1 MRIKGAACAIAAL
14 AAAVSLVAAPAMP
27 VASAADAGSSKNGAA
42 VRLGAVNHVSFARPG
57 VLDVSL
63 PADAVMDFPLSG
75 RNRDVDVQGRGRFVG
90 FLLASAAGGFD
101 YDDSL
106 LVLAGH
112 YRRCSTAGCDGR
124 PRPVT
129 HPLGLERYERIDLP
143 AGDYRLY
150 LINDGAPA
158 QLTLRLDGL
167 DGEVRLPAGRPARV
181 DVREPDVQVSAGG
194 VYAAG
199 QTERIARSTLSWNTR
214 WFLAEPSVVTEFGT
228 CVYDD
233 RPPVPD
239 DLAYFH
245 TCGALGARG
254 HSHEMVAP
262 AAWMRGEAM
271 TFEALDPGLRGHG
284 MYVETTSPRG
294 QTGSLNVLVGY

>member
-1 MRIKGAACAIAAL
+1 MRVLCAV
-14 AAAVSLVAAPAMP
+14 AAVAAMVVPGTALTATALEANPSSTEAAP
-27 VASAADAGSSKNGAA
+27 
-42 VRLGAVNHVSFARPG
+42 VRLGAVNHVAFVRPG

-75 RNRDVDVQGRGRFVG
+75 RNRDLDVEGRGRFVG
-90 FLLASAAGGFD
+90 FLLASADGEFD
-101 YDDSL
+101 YDASL

-112 YRRCSTAGCDGR
+112 YRRCSAAGCNAR

-158 QLTLRLDGL
+158 RLTLRLDGL
-167 DGEVRLPAGRPARV
+167 DGEVRLPAARPAHV
-181 DVREPDVQVSAGG
+181 DVREPEVQASAGG

-199 QTERIARSTLSWNTR
+199 QTQRIARSTLSWNTR
-214 WFLAEPSVVTEFGT
+214 WFVAEPSVVTEFGT
-228 CVYDD
+228 CVYED

-239 DLAYFH
+239 ELAYFH
-245 TCGALGARG
+245 TCRELGAHG
-254 HSHEMVAP
+254 HGHQMVAP

-271 TFEALDPGLRGHG
+271 TFETLDPGLRGHG
-284 MYVETTSPRG
+284 MYVETTAPRARS
-294 QTGSLNVLVGY
+294 GSLNVLVGY